1 MLIALSPCH
10 FCVAV
15 CNRCRFFKALHCLS
29 GRELVVLQGVQ
40 GEKRQYSLALYVL
53 RSATAY
59 TGDIEEDTGLE
70 RSWICECTSSVGAVV
85 IA

>member
-1 MLIALSPCH
+1 M
-10 FCVAV
+10 
-15 CNRCRFFKALHCLS
+15 
-29 GRELVVLQGVQ
+29 LQGVQ